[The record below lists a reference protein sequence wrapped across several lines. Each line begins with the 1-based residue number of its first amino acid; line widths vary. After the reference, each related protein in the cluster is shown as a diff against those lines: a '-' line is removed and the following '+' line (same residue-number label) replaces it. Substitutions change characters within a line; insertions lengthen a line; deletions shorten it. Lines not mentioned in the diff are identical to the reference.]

1 MKFSR
6 LEYWSQYFFFF
17 FLQVDFLLSELPEKS
32 KSTGMGSLSCLQGNL
47 TEPGIKPGSPGLQ
60 AASLPA
66 ELPGKSTYSH
76 RQGINKNGTTTTYI
90 S

>member
-1 MKFSR
+1 MGFSKKG
-6 LEYWSQYFFFF
+6 YWCGLPFPSLGDLPDPEIKPVSHA
-17 FLQVDFLLSELPEKS
+17 LQVDFLLSELPEKS

-66 ELPGKSTYSH
+66 ELPGNP
-76 RQGINKNGTTTTYI
+76 I
-90 S
+90 